1 MPDAQDEGL
10 LTGLCPYGLLLGTLR
25 GHSGTASACNFTKEI
40 LTATTQAESK
50 KSSEPSRRVQTNY
63 QCKRRQPIGV
73 KNHFAQGYRA
83 NCKPPIAARAA
94 AAAAGVE
101 GRRTNS
107 VLSKLQKL
115 QSTASSRPPLH
126 LPTKSPEAQLGMK
139 HAKCPS

>member
-50 KSSEPSRRVQTNY
+50 KSSEPSRRVQ
-63 QCKRRQPIGV
+63 RQPIGV
-73 KNHFAQGYRA
+73 KNHFAQGYGA